1 MRDQKGANPTTR
13 AATSSP
19 GTIGTKEE
27 LGSFHFRFA
36 LNEARYWSYFRQKFS
51 MNTKQLFDLTGR
63 VAIVTGGSVGLG
75 RQMAEGLAEMG
86 TNLVLCARKKERCEQ
101 AAEELKQLGVK
112 TLALTCDVKNP
123 DQIRSVVEETISQF
137 GRIDILINNAGTS
150 WGAPVEEMRLEQW
163 NKVIETNLTGT
174 FLFSQAVGRVMVPQR
189 RGKILNI
196 ASVAG
201 LRGAP
206 PEFQAIGYHAS
217 KGGVIAF
224 TKDLACKWGIHNIQV
239 NAIAPGWFPTNMSQV
254 VIERNKDAFLGKIP
268 LRRFGNEHDLK
279 GAAVYLSS
287 DASDYVTGHVLVVDG
302 GQTA

>member
-1 MRDQKGANPTTR
+1 
-13 AATSSP
+13 
-19 GTIGTKEE
+19 
-27 LGSFHFRFA
+27 
-36 LNEARYWSYFRQKFS
+36 
-51 MNTKQLFDLTGR
+51 MNINKLLDLSGR
-63 VAIVTGGSVGLG
+63 VAIITGGSIGLG

-86 TNLVLCARKKERCEQ
+86 ANVVLCARKKERCEQ
-101 AAEELKQLGVK
+101 AAEELKRLGVK
-112 TLALTCDVKNP
+112 TLALGCDVKNAE
-123 DQIRSVVEETISQF
+123 QVQTVVNATVSQF

-150 WGAPVEEMRLEQW
+150 WGAPVEEMKLEQW

-174 FLFSQAVGRVMVPQR
+174 FLFSQAAGRVMVPQR

-201 LRGAP
+201 MRGAP

-239 NAIAPGWFPTNMSQV
+239 NAIAPGWFPTNMSQL
-254 VIERNKDAFLGKIP
+254 VIERNKEVFLSKIP
-268 LRRFGNEHDLK
+268 MRRFGNEHDLK
-279 GAAVYLSS
+279 GAAVYLAS